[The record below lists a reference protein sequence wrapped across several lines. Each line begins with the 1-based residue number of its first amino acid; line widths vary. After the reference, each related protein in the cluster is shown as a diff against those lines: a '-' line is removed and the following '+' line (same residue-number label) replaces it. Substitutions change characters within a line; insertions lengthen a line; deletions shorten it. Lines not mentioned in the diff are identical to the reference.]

1 MLFSHFLLSIFPRFE
16 VLHNRYR
23 SGYHSTMRYATSRP
37 RVLGLFRSAA
47 ILDGDW
53 GTSICYVLGIAFA
66 LAGYSGGLHL
76 GVMLIL
82 TGLVA
87 VNYVTICRLYPDGGG
102 VYSSVRH
109 RSHIWA
115 VIGGLLLAAN
125 YIITISLSVIA
136 ACHYIGF
143 NNPQAWAI
151 VIILATGILNWFGP
165 RKAGSVAIWIS
176 LASIVAILVIIG
188 MSAPS
193 ALSRPQLTPP
203 SGGLLRNW
211 EIFVATILSISG
223 IESISNMTGVMR
235 NPARTSRQAILAVL
249 TKVVIATVFLTLA
262 MLAVPDLR
270 GHTEDMI
277 RYLGEYYVA
286 DWFGYVVG
294 ILLGTLL
301 ISAGSTALAA
311 LISLQF
317 LMAVDGELPAQLRKL
332 NRHGVPEIAVVVAT
346 GIPIAVLMVIHDL
359 LTLAQ
364 LYAIG
369 VVGAILINVASTG
382 TDPSLQLKMR
392 ERVFMIFSAIV
403 LFAVEATIV
412 VSKHKALIFACLI
425 IALGLAAREYARRR
439 KVIVP
444 VPELAA
450 VEAGGSFGLGTGS
463 STSSKFLVAYKEGRD
478 KLLSFAASEAK
489 HHDAML
495 YVLQIQE
502 VSVGYL
508 PENVPNGTHENN
520 HRIEEICEEYGV
532 ECKAISMISNEV
544 GYTIAENAAMLGVDR
559 VILGTPKRTML
570 ERALKANVI
579 DTVSNL
585 LPEEI
590 QLVVFAG

>member
-1 MLFSHFLLSIFPRFE
+1 
-16 VLHNRYR
+16 
-23 SGYHSTMRYATSRP
+23 MRYSTSRP
-37 RVLGLFRSAA
+37 RVLGWVRSAA

-66 LAGYSGGLHL
+66 LAGYAGGFHL
-76 GVMLIL
+76 GLMLIL
-82 TGLVA
+82 TALIA
-87 VNYVTICRLYPDGGG
+87 VNYITICRLYPNGGG

-109 RSHIWA
+109 RSQVLA

-125 YIITISLSVIA
+125 YIVTISLSVIA

-151 VIILATGILNWFGP
+151 VIILGTGILNWFGP
-165 RKAGSVAIWIS
+165 RHVGSVAIWIS
-176 LASIVAILVIIG
+176 LGSIVALLVIIG
-188 MSAPS
+188 ASAPS
-193 ALSRPQLTPP
+193 ALSGVQLTPP
-203 SGGLLRNW
+203 SGGVFRNW

-235 NPARTSRQAILAVL
+235 NPGRTSQQAILTVL
-249 TKVVIATVFLTLA
+249 TKVVIGTVFLTMA
-262 MLAVPDLR
+262 MLAVPDLQ

-286 DWFGYVVG
+286 EWFGYVVG
-294 ILLGTLL
+294 ILLGMLL
-301 ISAGSTALAA
+301 ISAGNTALAA

-317 LMAVDGELPAQLRKL
+317 LMAVDGELPPQMRKL
-332 NRHGVPEIAVVVAT
+332 NRHGVPEVAVVVAA

-403 LFAVEATIV
+403 LFSVEATIV
-412 VSKHKALIFACLI
+412 ASKHKALIFVCLI
-425 IALGLAAREYARRR
+425 IALGLSAREYARRR
-439 KVIVP
+439 KVFVP
-444 VPELAA
+444 VPEVAA
-450 VEAGGSFGLGTGS
+450 DTGGSTGLGTPS
-463 STSSKFLVAYKEGRD
+463 PASSKFLVAYKEGRD
-478 KLLSFAASEAK
+478 NLLRFAASEAK
-489 HHDAML
+489 LHEAML
-495 YVLQIQE
+495 YVLQIKE

-508 PENVPNGTHENN
+508 PENVPDDGLEN
-520 HRIEEICEEYGV
+520 HRRVEEVCGEYDV
-532 ECKAISMISNEV
+532 DFKAISMYSNEV

-559 VILGTPKRTML
+559 VILGTAKRRML
-570 ERALKANVI
+570 ERALKGNVI

-585 LPEEI
+585 LPDEI
-590 QLVVFAG
+590 QLVVFGG